1 MVLRLV
7 VAIDIFKNFAAHASS
22 VHPFGFF
29 VTRLA
34 HALLL
39 SYDMGQRRQGLHERE
54 AGEGERWGGSG
65 IGGRI
70 LGWGMNR
77 FLPCRD
83 GPRAFFA
90 VPCVALLS

>member
-39 SYDMGQRRQGLHERE
+39 SYDMGQRRQGLHE
-54 AGEGERWGGSG
+54 
-65 IGGRI
+65 
-70 LGWGMNR
+70 
-77 FLPCRD
+77 
-83 GPRAFFA
+83 
-90 VPCVALLS
+90 